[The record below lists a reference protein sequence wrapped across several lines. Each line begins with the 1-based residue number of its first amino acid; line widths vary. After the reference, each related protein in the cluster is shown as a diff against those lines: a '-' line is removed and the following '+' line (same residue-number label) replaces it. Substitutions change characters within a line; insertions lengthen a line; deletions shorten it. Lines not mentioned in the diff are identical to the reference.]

1 MPPENLNIVGYFF
14 FFLARITPRYSAS
27 KASRLTLWAMTL
39 RLRLRLATTT
49 AVQKLQTL
57 VVFYGAFAVTLVIGD
72 QLFDNLLFNLDRDK
86 MCNGLVVGL
95 LGCCFAARLDY

>member
-1 MPPENLNIVGYFF
+1 M
-14 FFLARITPRYSAS
+14 ARITPRYSAS
-27 KASRLTLWAMTL
+27 KASSLTLWAMT
-39 RLRLRLATTT
+39 LRLRLATTT

-57 VVFYGAFAVTLVIGD
+57 VGFFYGAFAVTLVIGD

>member
-1 MPPENLNIVGYFF
+1 MGYDFE
-14 FFLARITPRYSAS
+14 A
-27 KASRLTLWAMTL
+27 KAKACYYYGCTKTSNFGRF
-39 RLRLRLATTT
+39 
-49 AVQKLQTL
+49 
-57 VVFYGAFAVTLVIGD
+57 FYGAFAVTLVIGD